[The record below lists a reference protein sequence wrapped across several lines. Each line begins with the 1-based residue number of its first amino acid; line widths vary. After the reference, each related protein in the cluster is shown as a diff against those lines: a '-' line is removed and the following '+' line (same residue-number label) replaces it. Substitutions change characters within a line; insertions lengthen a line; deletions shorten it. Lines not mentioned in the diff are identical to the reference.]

1 MIEPALVV
9 CNFYEGKRQAYR
21 FSCKGVWK
29 VAGFEHCEINLY
41 SFVFSSTCAL
51 IQDWEVGRHFKE
63 IIVTVTC
70 SKV

>member
-41 SFVFSSTCAL
+41 SFCAL
-51 IQDWEVGRHFKE
+51 IQDRKAGRHFKE
-63 IIVTVTC
+63 ISDFYV
-70 SKV
+70 